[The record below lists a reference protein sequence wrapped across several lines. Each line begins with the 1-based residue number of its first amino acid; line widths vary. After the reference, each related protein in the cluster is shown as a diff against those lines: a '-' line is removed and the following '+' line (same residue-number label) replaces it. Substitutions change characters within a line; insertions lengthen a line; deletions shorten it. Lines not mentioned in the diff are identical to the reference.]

1 MIKPVCKDIFF
12 LSQKSVPAAKEDLPV
27 CRDLA
32 DTLAAHEDC
41 IGMAANMIGVNKNI
55 IAVKA
60 GRGCLVLLNP
70 VILSKSGPYDVREG
84 CLSLPG
90 MRKTVRY
97 EKITVEFQDQNFKK
111 RRQTFSGLAAQVI
124 QHEIDHLSG
133 ILI

>member
-1 MIKPVCKDIFF
+1 MIRPVCRDIFF
-12 LSQKSVPAAKEDLPV
+12 LSQKSLPAAKADLPV
-27 CRDLA
+27 CKDLA
-32 DTLAAHEDC
+32 DTLAAHENC

-60 GRGCLVLLNP
+60 GKAVMVMINP
-70 VILSKSGPYDVREG
+70 VILSKSGPYETEEG
-84 CLSLPG
+84 CLSLAG

-97 EKITVEFQDQNFKK
+97 ENITVEFQDQNFK
-111 RRQTFSGLAAQVI
+111 RHRQKFSGLAAQVI

>member
-12 LSQKSVPAAKEDLPV
+12 LSQKSQPAAKTDLPV
-27 CRDLA
+27 CQDLE
-32 DTLAAHEDC
+32 DTLNAHADC

-60 GRGCLVLLNP
+60 GKAALIMLNP
-70 VILSKSGPYDVREG
+70 VIVSKSVPYQTEEG
-84 CLSLPG
+84 CLSLTG
-90 MRKTVRY
+90 MRAAIRY
-97 EKITVEFQDQNFKK
+97 EKITVEFEDQSFKK
-111 RRQTFSGLAAQVI
+111 HRKKFSGLAAQVI